1 MMLARSIGCRP
12 ALLDAMQ
19 GLGADA
25 HDAGLLDRMQGRA
38 WELMLMMLAR
48 PIGCNEG
55 LES

>member
-12 ALLDAMQ
+12 ARLDAMQ

-25 HDAGLLDRMQGRA
+25 HDAGPPDRMQWRA
-38 WELMLMMLAR
+38 WGLMLMMLAR
-48 PIGCNEG
+48 SIGCNEG